1 MVVSKG
7 RRTTVKVLVSLTK
20 PLLLELDKMA
30 ELTQR
35 SRSSL
40 LREAII
46 VLSSIY
52 DPQTEVTTES
62 RKYQQENK

>member
-1 MVVSKG
+1 MAVSKG

-52 DPQTEVTTES
+52 DPQTEVATES

>member
-7 RRTTVKVLVSLTK
+7 HRTTVKVLVSLTK
-20 PLLLELDKMA
+20 PLLLELDKMT

-52 DPQTEVTTES
+52 DPQTKVTTES

>member
-1 MVVSKG
+1 MAVSKG

-20 PLLLELDKMA
+20 PLLLELDKMT

>member
-1 MVVSKG
+1 
-7 RRTTVKVLVSLTK
+7 
-20 PLLLELDKMA
+20 
-30 ELTQR
+30 LTQR